1 MEKQKGVDVSNHP
14 VAQEMRID
22 LVKKLTELNHQL
34 GNHDWYYEK
43 SDDFRAWKRGN
54 EKQAQLNRDIQEIK
68 DGPIKNAV
76 YGGFTI
82 ERLIQAMVRRAQPWA
97 EMTED
102 DADILEY
109 PAFGI
114 FSAETI
120 PADEVYDPAEKGC

>member
-1 MEKQKGVDVSNHP
+1 MDKEQ
-14 VAQEMRID
+14 QQRLD

-43 SDDFRAWKRGN
+43 SDDFSAWRRGN
-54 EKQAQLNRDIQEIK
+54 ERQAKLNAAIGDIK
-68 DGPIKNAV
+68 AGPIKNAV

-82 ERLIQAMVRRAQPWA
+82 ARLMQAMVRRAQPWSH
-97 EMTED
+97 ETED